1 MQDAVDVTEVDK
13 QPQYEASLFNY
24 LYFIVFV
31 ICGAFF
37 TLNLI
42 IGVIIENFNALK
54 KKVRLKSHITVHW
67 ITNISQYEGGV
78 LEMFLSDRQKQ
89 YYTALTKL
97 GKKKPQKLIQRPEH
111 PLHAAF
117 YDISVSR
124 AFEITIFGL
133 IFLNIITMGIEHYDQ
148 SPTVT
153 FVLNISKHLFTFL
166 FSLGKSSF

>member
-54 KKVRLKSHITVHW
+54 KKVRSKNHITVHW
-67 ITNISQYEGGV
+67 ITNIS
-78 LEMFLSDRQKQ
+78 
-89 YYTALTKL
+89 
-97 GKKKPQKLIQRPEH
+97 
-111 PLHAAF
+111 
-117 YDISVSR
+117 
-124 AFEITIFGL
+124 
-133 IFLNIITMGIEHYDQ
+133 
-148 SPTVT
+148 
-153 FVLNISKHLFTFL
+153 
-166 FSLGKSSF
+166 

>member
-1 MQDAVDVTEVDK
+1 
-13 QPQYEASLFNY
+13 
-24 LYFIVFV
+24 
-31 ICGAFF
+31 
-37 TLNLI
+37 
-42 IGVIIENFNALK
+42 
-54 KKVRLKSHITVHW
+54 
-67 ITNISQYEGGV
+67 
-78 LEMFLSDRQKQ
+78 MFLSDRQKQ

-97 GKKKPQKLIQRPEH
+97 GKKKPQKLIQRPGH

-153 FVLNISKHLFTFL
+153 FVLNISNHLFTFL
-166 FSLGKSSF
+166 FSLGKSSSLN